1 LELFKLKKRQM
12 KNLNNT
18 ATSSNTTKKIYVSPK
33 VEKVMLDN
41 EISMVMMSQ
50 TTPPTEGGP
59 SNFPNQD
66 PLMSLKVFKLFK

>member
-1 LELFKLKKRQM
+1 M
-12 KNLNNT
+12 KNFNYI
-18 ATSSNTTKKIYVSPK
+18 ATSSNAAKKTYLSPK
-33 VEKVMLDN
+33 VQKVALDN